1 MTLDRTLTILGWLV
15 LFSPHITCVVL
26 WIGLPHQRRLAVI
39 ECRRC

>member
-26 WIGLPHQRRLAVI
+26 WIAYLISGAWP
-39 ECRRC
+39 